1 MILRRPSG
9 GRGNHIRRKYRIM
22 KKLILFLLMFFMV
35 SCGVCRR
42 QYIPVQTK
50 IDSVVVE
57 RVIERVDTVSI
68 EIPGERVY
76 VIKRDSSHLE
86 TAVAISDAKI
96 DSTGMLHHSL
106 ENKNVDLKK
115 EIVYKDRVIE
125 KKVEVEKEVPV
136 EVEVPVK
143 YIPDYYK
150 WINIIFWCMIGI
162 GLVFVI
168 FKVKNFFHI
177 P

>member
-1 MILRRPSG
+1 
-9 GRGNHIRRKYRIM
+9 M
-22 KKLILFLLMFFMV
+22 KRLILFLLMFFMV

-50 IDSVVVE
+50 VDSVVVE
-57 RVIERVDTVSI
+57 RVIERKDTVRI
-68 EIPGERVY
+68 PIPGESVY
-76 VIKRDSSHLE
+76 VIRRDSSHLE
-86 TAVAISDAKI
+86 STVAISDAVI
-96 DSTGMLHHSL
+96 DTLGFLHHSL
-106 ENKNVDLKK
+106 ENKDVELKK

-150 WINIIFWCMIGI
+150 WINIIFWCMVGVVII
-162 GLVFVI
+162 FVI
-168 FKVKNFFHI
+168 FKVKKFFHI